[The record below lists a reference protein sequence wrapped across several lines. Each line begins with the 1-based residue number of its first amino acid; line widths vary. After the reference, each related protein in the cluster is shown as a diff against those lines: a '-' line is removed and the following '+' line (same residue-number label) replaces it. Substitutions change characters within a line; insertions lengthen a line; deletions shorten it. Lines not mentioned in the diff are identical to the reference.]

1 MNDKLRRSIS
11 IQADNIVFLLI
22 NGKIQHRTGNTVESA
37 LRIVK
42 ARPIGGPLAVWC
54 TKPGLVCIGQ
64 LGAWKAV
71 PVAYG
76 RWDEMFPV
84 FESYARMME
93 GG

>member
-11 IQADNIVFLLI
+11 IPAGNVVFLLI

-42 ARPIGGPLAVWC
+42 VKPIVGSLAVWY
-54 TKPGLVCIGQ
+54 TRPGLVCIGQ
-64 LGAWKAV
+64 IGAWKAV